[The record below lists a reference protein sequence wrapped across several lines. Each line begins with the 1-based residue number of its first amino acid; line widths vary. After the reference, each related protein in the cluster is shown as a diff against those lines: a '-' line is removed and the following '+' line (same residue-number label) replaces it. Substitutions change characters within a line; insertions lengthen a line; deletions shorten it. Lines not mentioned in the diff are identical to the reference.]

1 MAGTGAF
8 YLANLVKNKLNAN
21 GKNQMGSLLSFY

>member
-21 GKNQMGSLLSFY
+21 GKNQMGI